1 MMAASMT
8 ADLAAADRAGAETPL
23 PKHGFE
29 SAALASAQPGVG
41 VGGAAGVKPTVLVVD
56 DTPAN
61 LTLLANL
68 LNKTYRVLLAHS
80 GAKALEIA
88 ARTPPDVVVLDVMM
102 PAMDGYE
109 VCRRLKADARTCDAP
124 VLFLTALS
132 QPADEAQ
139 GFAAGGADFI
149 QKPFHPQTVL
159 ARVATHAQVKA
170 WRDALRDRNA
180 WLQDELVE
188 RVREVER
195 LRDTTLFVM
204 ISLAEFRDQETG
216 NHVRRT
222 QEYVRS
228 LASWLTT
235 EAPRPIALSAHEI
248 DQLARSA
255 PLHDIGKVAI
265 PDAVLLKPGPL
276 TPDEWAVM
284 RTHPLHGWELLRR
297 ASDRIGEQGLF
308 LTYAMEIAR
317 HHHEKWDGSGYPDGL
332 AGEAIP
338 LSARLMAAADVY
350 DALISR
356 RPYKEPMS
364 HEAALEWMRS
374 QSGSHFD
381 PSVIEALQAIQ
392 HRLRQIAL
400 ALKD

>member
-1 MMAASMT
+1 MT
-8 ADLAAADRAGAETPL
+8 MSALKKVDLGP
-23 PKHGFE
+23 
-29 SAALASAQPGVG
+29 SAALSELLLSRPPASEPVLATT
-41 VGGAAGVKPTVLVVD
+41 AAAAAKPTVLVVD

-68 LNKTYRVLLAHS
+68 LNKHYRVLIANS

-88 ARTPPDVVVLDVMM
+88 MRSPPDVVVLDVMM
-102 PAMDGYE
+102 PLMDGYE
-109 VCRRLKADARTCDAP
+109 VCRRLKADPRTCDAP

-132 QPADEAQ
+132 QPADEAR
-139 GFAAGGADFI
+139 GFEAGGADFV

-159 ARVATHAQVKA
+159 ARVATQAQVKA
-170 WRDALRDRNA
+170 WRDALKDRNA
-180 WLQDELVE
+180 WLQEELVA
-188 RVREVER
+188 RVGEVER

-222 QEYVRS
+222 QEYVRT
-228 LASWLTT
+228 LATWLAT
-235 EAPRPIALSAHEI
+235 ESPQRIALSAAEI

-265 PDAVLLKPGPL
+265 PDAILLKPGPL
-276 TPDEWAVM
+276 SADEWVVM
-284 RTHPLHGWELLRR
+284 RTHPMHGWELLRR
-297 ASDRIGEQGLF
+297 ASNRIGEQGMF

-332 AGEAIP
+332 AGEDIP
-338 LSARLMAAADVY
+338 LSARLMATADVY

-364 HEAALEWMRS
+364 HETAIAWIRS

-381 PSVIEALQAIQ
+381 PVVVDALEATQQ
-392 HRLRQIAL
+392 RLREIAL
-400 ALKD
+400 LLKD